1 MKEKWEQFSTE
12 VEKSNS
18 ELNYFLS
25 NAGLN
30 TLILKKAEKFVKQWN
45 STKKLALEIEKYIM
59 VVDPLEIQFPFKNER
74 LTEMWQRWKDYL
86 SEQHGQLIRTRSEKS
101 AIEHL
106 MELAKGDEEKA
117 VKFLRYAMTNR
128 YKNFFAI
135 EDKDTKQPDKRET
148 KGSDFD

>member
-12 VEKSNS
+12 VEMSNS
-18 ELNYFLS
+18 ELNEFLS

-45 STKKLALEIEKYIM
+45 ITKKLALEIEKYIM

>member
-1 MKEKWEQFSTE
+1 MKDKWEQFSNE

-18 ELNYFLS
+18 ELNDFLS

-45 STKKLALEIEKYIM
+45 NTKKLALEIEKYIM

>member
-1 MKEKWEQFSTE
+1 MKDKWEQFSNE

-18 ELNYFLS
+18 ELNDFLS

-45 STKKLALEIEKYIM
+45 NTKKLALEIEKYIM

-106 MELAKGDEEKA
+106 LELAKGDEEKA

>member
-18 ELNYFLS
+18 ELNDFLS

-30 TLILKKAEKFVKQWN
+30 TLVLKKAEKFVKQWN
-45 STKKLALEIEKYIM
+45 STKKLALEIEKYIL

-74 LTEMWQRWKDYL
+74 LSEMWQRWKDYL

-135 EDKDTKQPDKRET
+135 EEKETKQPDKRET

>member
-18 ELNYFLS
+18 ELNEFLF
-25 NAGLN
+25 NGGLN
-30 TLILKKAEKFVKQWN
+30 TLVLKKAEKFVKQWN
-45 STKKLALEIEKYIM
+45 NTKKLALEIEKYIM

-74 LTEMWQRWKDYL
+74 LTEMWQRWKDSL

-106 MELAKGDEEKA
+106 LELAKGDEEKA

>member
-1 MKEKWEQFSTE
+1 MKDKWEHFSAE
-12 VEKSNS
+12 VEKSNK
-18 ELNYFLS
+18 ELNDFLS
-25 NAGLN
+25 NGGLN
-30 TLILKKAEKFVKQWN
+30 SLALKKAEKFVKQWN
-45 STKKLALEIEKYIM
+45 STKKLAIEIEKHIM
-59 VVDPLEIQFPFKNER
+59 VVDPLEIQFPFKTER

>member
-18 ELNYFLS
+18 ELNDFLS

-30 TLILKKAEKFVKQWN
+30 TLVLKKAEKFVKQWN

-74 LTEMWQRWKDYL
+74 LSEMWQRWKDYL

-117 VKFLRYAMTNR
+117 VKYLRYAMTNR

-135 EDKDTKQPDKRET
+135 EEKDTKQPDKRET

>member
-18 ELNYFLS
+18 ELNDFLS

-30 TLILKKAEKFVKQWN
+30 TLVLKKAEKFVKQWN

-74 LTEMWQRWKDYL
+74 LSEMWQRWKDYL

-128 YKNFFAI
+128 YRNFFAI
-135 EDKDTKQPDKRET
+135 EEKDTKQPDKRET

>member
-18 ELNYFLS
+18 ELNEFLF
-25 NAGLN
+25 NGGLN
-30 TLILKKAEKFVKQWN
+30 TLVLKKAEKFVKQWN

-117 VKFLRYAMTNR
+117 LKFLRYAMTNR

-135 EDKDTKQPDKRET
+135 EEKDTKQPDKRET

>member
-18 ELNYFLS
+18 ELNEFLF
-25 NAGLN
+25 NGGLN
-30 TLILKKAEKFVKQWN
+30 TLVLKKAEKFVKQWN
-45 STKKLALEIEKYIM
+45 NTKKLALEIEKYIM

>member
-1 MKEKWEQFSTE
+1 MKDKWEQFSNE

-18 ELNYFLS
+18 ELNDFLS

-45 STKKLALEIEKYIM
+45 NTKKLALEIEKYIM

-106 MELAKGDEEKA
+106 LELAKGDEEKA

-135 EDKDTKQPDKRET
+135 EEKDTKQPDKRET

>member
-1 MKEKWEQFSTE
+1 MKDKWEQFSTE

-18 ELNYFLS
+18 ELNDFLS

-30 TLILKKAEKFVKQWN
+30 TLVLKKAEKFVKQWN

>member
-12 VEKSNS
+12 VEKSNN
-18 ELNYFLS
+18 ELNEFLF
-25 NAGLN
+25 NGGLN
-30 TLILKKAEKFVKQWN
+30 TLVLKKAEKFVKQWN
-45 STKKLALEIEKYIM
+45 NTKKLALEIEKYIM

>member
-18 ELNYFLS
+18 ELTDFLS

-30 TLILKKAEKFVKQWN
+30 TLILKKAERFVKQWN
-45 STKKLALEIEKYIM
+45 NTKKLALEIEKYIM

-128 YKNFFAI
+128 YRNFFAI
-135 EDKDTKQPDKRET
+135 EEKDTKQPDKRET

>member
-1 MKEKWEQFSTE
+1 MKDKWEQFSNE

-18 ELNYFLS
+18 ELNDFLS

-45 STKKLALEIEKYIM
+45 NTKKLALEIEKYIM

-74 LTEMWQRWKDYL
+74 LSEMWQRWKDYL

>member
-18 ELNYFLS
+18 ELNEFLF
-25 NAGLN
+25 NGGLN
-30 TLILKKAEKFVKQWN
+30 TLVLKKAEKFVKQWN
-45 STKKLALEIEKYIM
+45 NTKKLALEIEKYIM

-135 EDKDTKQPDKRET
+135 EEKDTKQPDKRET

>member
-1 MKEKWEQFSTE
+1 MKEKWEQFSNE

-18 ELNYFLS
+18 ELNDFLS

-30 TLILKKAEKFVKQWN
+30 TLVLKKAEKFVKQWN
-45 STKKLALEIEKYIM
+45 NTKKLALEIEKYIM

-135 EDKDTKQPDKRET
+135 EEKDTKQPDKRET

>member
-12 VEKSNS
+12 VERSNS
-18 ELNYFLS
+18 ELNEFLF
-25 NAGLN
+25 NGGLN
-30 TLILKKAEKFVKQWN
+30 TLVLKKAEKFVKQWN
-45 STKKLALEIEKYIM
+45 NTKKLALEIEKYIM

-117 VKFLRYAMTNR
+117 VKFLRYAMTIR

-135 EDKDTKQPDKRET
+135 EY
-148 KGSDFD
+148 

>member
-12 VEKSNS
+12 VEKSNN
-18 ELNYFLS
+18 ELNEFLF
-25 NAGLN
+25 NGGLN
-30 TLILKKAEKFVKQWN
+30 TLVLKKAEKFVKQWN
-45 STKKLALEIEKYIM
+45 NTKKLALEIEKYIM

-128 YKNFFAI
+128 YRNFFAI
-135 EDKDTKQPDKRET
+135 EEKDTKQPDKRET

>member
-12 VEKSNS
+12 VERSNS
-18 ELNYFLS
+18 ELNEFLF
-25 NAGLN
+25 NGGLN
-30 TLILKKAEKFVKQWN
+30 TLVLKKAEKFVKQWN
-45 STKKLALEIEKYIM
+45 STKKLALEIEKHIM

>member
-18 ELNYFLS
+18 ELNDFLS

-30 TLILKKAEKFVKQWN
+30 TLILKKAERFVKQWN

-135 EDKDTKQPDKRET
+135 EEKDTKQPDKRET

>member
-12 VEKSNS
+12 VERSNS
-18 ELNYFLS
+18 ELNEFLF
-25 NAGLN
+25 NGGLN
-30 TLILKKAEKFVKQWN
+30 TLVLKKAEKFVKQWN
-45 STKKLALEIEKYIM
+45 STKKLALEIEKHIM

-135 EDKDTKQPDKRET
+135 EDKDTKQPDKRES

>member
-18 ELNYFLS
+18 ELNDFLS

-74 LTEMWQRWKDYL
+74 LSEMWQRWKDYL

>member
-18 ELNYFLS
+18 ELNDFLS
-25 NAGLN
+25 NSGLN
-30 TLILKKAEKFVKQWN
+30 TLLLKKAEKFVKQWN
-45 STKKLALEIEKYIM
+45 NTKKLALEIEKYVM

-128 YKNFFAI
+128 YKNFFVI

>member
-18 ELNYFLS
+18 ELNEFLF
-25 NAGLN
+25 NGGLN
-30 TLILKKAEKFVKQWN
+30 TLVLKKAEKFVKQWN
-45 STKKLALEIEKYIM
+45 NTKKLALEIEKYIM

-106 MELAKGDEEKA
+106 LELAKGDEEKA

>member
-18 ELNYFLS
+18 ELNDFLS
-25 NAGLN
+25 NSGLN
-30 TLILKKAEKFVKQWN
+30 TLLLKKAEKFVKQWN
-45 STKKLALEIEKYIM
+45 NTKKLALEIEKYIM

>member
-18 ELNYFLS
+18 ELNDFLS

-30 TLILKKAEKFVKQWN
+30 TLVLKKAEKFVKQWN
-45 STKKLALEIEKYIM
+45 NTKKLALEIEKYIM

-135 EDKDTKQPDKRET
+135 EEKDTKQPDKRET